1 MLMILWNI
9 SIWKHRECVPKVQ
22 KIAAAAP
29 CQFRKT
35 RLGGRLGCRTCRGV
49 ALP

>member
-9 SIWKHRECVPKVQ
+9 SIWKHRECVRKVQ

-35 RLGGRLGCRTCRGV
+35 RLGWAGRRTCRGV